1 MYRIVF
7 FDSRGRISAIDDF
20 DVSND
25 EAALAVGTDRKGSQ
39 SAIEIWHLER
49 LVGRLG
55 PPITRQ
61 INRQQPSFGHPT
73 TPGGAGSTGGIGSVH
88 HVRGDRPAPRT
99 NAGRV

>member
-7 FDSRGRISAIDDF
+7 FDSRGRISALDDF

-25 EAALAVGTDRKGSQ
+25 EAALAVGTERKGSQ

-55 PPITRQ
+55 PPIARPG
-61 INRQQPSFGHPT
+61 NHQQSGFGYPT
-73 TPGGAGSTGGIGSVH
+73 ATGVAGPTGEIGSVH
-88 HVRGDRPAPRT
+88 YVRDDRASPRR
-99 NAGRV
+99 NVGRV